1 MKTFLVLAV
10 LGCASLST
18 AAAAHDTNV
27 PYASRGQCESASA
40 AQSNA
45 EKDWVLAT
53 FPDLFD
59 STGQVA
65 SFLTRAWTCDQF
77 VRRPILHRQPHRRG
91 ARQQLV
97 PAAQSPIAPNAIRHA

>member
-59 STGQVA
+59 STGEVA
-65 SFLTRAWTCDQF
+65 SFLTRAWTCDLNSSDGQYYI
-77 VRRPILHRQPHRRG
+77 VNHIDEVLG
-91 ARQQLV
+91 SSWYQQRNH
-97 PAAQSPIAPNAIRHA
+97 Q

>member
-65 SFLTRAWTCDQF
+65 SFLTRAWTCDLNSSDGQYYI
-77 VRRPILHRQPHRRG
+77 VNHIDEVLG
-91 ARQQLV
+91 SSWYQQRNH
-97 PAAQSPIAPNAIRHA
+97 Q

>member
-65 SFLTRAWTCDQF
+65 SFLTRAWTCDLNSSDGQYYI
-77 VRRPILHRQPHRRG
+77 VNHIDEVLG
-91 ARQQLV
+91 SSWYQQR
-97 PAAQSPIAPNAIRHA
+97 NH

>member
-45 EKDWVLAT
+45 EKDWVLTT

-59 STGQVA
+59 STGEVA
-65 SFLTRAWTCDQF
+65 SFLTRAWTCDLNSSDGQYYI
-77 VRRPILHRQPHRRG
+77 VNHIDEVLG
-91 ARQQLV
+91 SSWYQQR
-97 PAAQSPIAPNAIRHA
+97 NH